1 MLTKENLSLSRK
13 TTTIF
18 FTVAGLTIGLL
29 ALWYL
34 KDLVLTVIAAYL
46 LMLALQK
53 PIRQIIKWTR
63 LPKVMT
69 VIISYILFLIL
80 SVAAAALVLP
90 ALISKLANLL
100 KQVNVNSLAPGLA
113 EEITN
118 FNYNLREWSEIFG
131 RFASSFGTIF
141 KLIGGTFGI
150 LFKGITLF
158 VISIHLSLEHNDFY
172 KKVYWF
178 TNNEEKVVKLQK
190 FILLMEKDLGGWIYG
205 QSILMLVMGVLV
217 GVGLYLIGV
226 PYALPLGILAG
237 TLEIVPNIGPI
248 IAAIPAII
256 LAMIYGGW
264 QMTLWTTLFSIMIQQ
279 LENILIVPT
288 VMRNAANV
296 SPIISILLI
305 IAGYNFFG
313 VIGALLAVPI
323 YIAIRTTYGF
333 WFKDKIRENQN

>member
-53 PIRQIIKWTR
+53 LIRQIIKWTR

-90 ALISKLANLL
+90 ALISELANLL

-118 FNYNLREWSEIFG
+118 FNYNYL
-131 RFASSFGTIF
+131 
-141 KLIGGTFGI
+141 
-150 LFKGITLF
+150 
-158 VISIHLSLEHNDFY
+158 VYHNFC
-172 KKVYWF
+172 F
-178 TNNEEKVVKLQK
+178 
-190 FILLMEKDLGGWIYG
+190 
-205 QSILMLVMGVLV
+205 
-217 GVGLYLIGV
+217 
-226 PYALPLGILAG
+226 
-237 TLEIVPNIGPI
+237 
-248 IAAIPAII
+248 
-256 LAMIYGGW
+256 
-264 QMTLWTTLFSIMIQQ
+264 
-279 LENILIVPT
+279 
-288 VMRNAANV
+288 RV
-296 SPIISILLI
+296 S
-305 IAGYNFFG
+305 
-313 VIGALLAVPI
+313 
-323 YIAIRTTYGF
+323 
-333 WFKDKIRENQN
+333 